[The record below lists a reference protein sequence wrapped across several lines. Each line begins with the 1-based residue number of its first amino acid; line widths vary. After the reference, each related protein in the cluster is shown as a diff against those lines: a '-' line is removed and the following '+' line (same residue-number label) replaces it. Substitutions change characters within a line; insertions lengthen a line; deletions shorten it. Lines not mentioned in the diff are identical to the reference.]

1 MTLPLD
7 PMDPAA
13 LTALKQTAGG
23 PLTYNQERQ
32 EGKKEDITQQ
42 DFKSLG
48 VSGMQNQEVTLVML

>member
-1 MTLPLD
+1 MG
-7 PMDPAA
+7 PAV

-32 EGKKEDITQQ
+32 EGKKEDITQL
-42 DFKSLG
+42 DSKSLG

>member
-1 MTLPLD
+1 MMLPRD
-7 PMDPAA
+7 PMGPAA

-32 EGKKEDITQQ
+32 EGKKKDITQL

-48 VSGMQNQEVTLVML
+48 VSEMQNQEVTQML